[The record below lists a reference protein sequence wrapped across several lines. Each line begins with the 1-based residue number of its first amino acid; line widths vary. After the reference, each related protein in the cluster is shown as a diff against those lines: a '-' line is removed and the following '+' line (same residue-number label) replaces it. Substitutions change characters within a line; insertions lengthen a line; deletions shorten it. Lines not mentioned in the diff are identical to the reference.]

1 MYNVVEKYLQLV
13 LIRILRPR
21 IWFGRL
27 PKSLI
32 LHGKTKEFQQVFARP
47 SFNAETSH
55 ESLVYRRYR
64 LAMLTVMKGIGYVS
78 AEIL

>member
-1 MYNVVEKYLQLV
+1 VQ
-13 LIRILRPR
+13 
-21 IWFGRL
+21 RL
-27 PKSLI
+27 ENAPITRSEVI
-32 LHGKTKEFQQVFARP
+32 DTDLHGKTKEFQQVFARP